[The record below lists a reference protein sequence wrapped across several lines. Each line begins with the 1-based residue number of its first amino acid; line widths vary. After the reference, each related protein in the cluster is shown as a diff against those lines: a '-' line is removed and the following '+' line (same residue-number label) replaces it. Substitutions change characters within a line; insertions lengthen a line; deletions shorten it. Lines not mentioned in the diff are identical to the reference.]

1 MPSWVN
7 YRSISV
13 GENKFMFI
21 YDDGNGYYHVKLYNF
36 DGNLLKTLDTTFT
49 TLNDFDSVK
58 DRFVV
63 RFFDSTNNRY
73 VMYLITSTNTS
84 NLLLDNFSIYG
95 SPNDF
100 ISWDF

>member
-1 MPSWVN
+1 
-7 YRSISV
+7 
-13 GENKFMFI
+13 MFI

-63 RFFDSTNNRY
+63 RFFDSSNNRY
-73 VMYLITSTNTS
+73 VMYMITSTNTY

-100 ISWDF
+100 ISWDL